1 MEGFCK
7 QKHLRQPLVS
17 ELPDGFAL
25 LMHHIRGRASRV
37 TQCDTTSAKQKDR
50 SKSCLFVLAEMSGFE
65 PPRRLSRPT
74 PLAGAPLR
82 PLEYISKC
90 TQPRL
95 HKPPFRSLPF
105 NYTQF
110 YSDCQY
116 LFVFS
121 LISFQNASIS
131 RTTNGCPYDQNQRT
145 APMESAQAVWKQA
158 SACMES
164 PSAYG
169 INRRLH
175 IPSRIVRC
183 APVKTGGASPSPT
196 DKC

>member
-1 MEGFCK
+1 
-7 QKHLRQPLVS
+7 
-17 ELPDGFAL
+17 
-25 LMHHIRGRASRV
+25 MHHIRGRASRV
-37 TQCDTTSAKQKDR
+37 AQCDTASAKQKDR

-131 RTTNGCPYDQNQRT
+131 RTTNGCPYDQNQRPRQWNPRKRYGIKHRLVWNRHRRMEST
-145 APMESAQAVWKQA
+145 AGCILSPALLGACRTKRDVEGAVPYGLINAPRPMESA
-158 SACMES
+158 
-164 PSAYG
+164 
-169 INRRLH
+169 
-175 IPSRIVRC
+175 SRV
-183 APVKTGGASPSPT
+183 
-196 DKC
+196 

>member
-25 LMHHIRGRASRV
+25 LMHHIRGRATRV
-37 TQCDTTSAKQKDR
+37 AQCDTTSAKQKDR

-121 LISFQNASIS
+121 LISFQNASNL
-131 RTTNGCPYDQNQRT
+131 RTTNGCPYDQNQR
-145 APMESAQAVWKQA
+145 SAL
-158 SACMES
+158 
-164 PSAYG
+164 YG
-169 INRRLH
+169 IRASGMETSIGLYGIAIDVWNQPQVAYSLPH
-175 IPSRIVRC
+175 CQVRTC
-183 APVKTGGASPSPT
+183 ENGRSKPLPYR
-196 DKC
+196 